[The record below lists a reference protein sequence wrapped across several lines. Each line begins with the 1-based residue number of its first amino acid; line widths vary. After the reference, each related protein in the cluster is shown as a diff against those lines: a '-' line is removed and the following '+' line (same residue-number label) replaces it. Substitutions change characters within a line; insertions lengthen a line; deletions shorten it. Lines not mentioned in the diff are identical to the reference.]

1 MKKTTAFRVI
11 FYVSGLLILALGIIL
26 NTKSFKKNV
35 QRYGCLLLCIF
46 LLCTLLPVSAAVEEA
61 NSESIRVGW
70 YEDSYN
76 TTGKNGELDLMSGVS
91 YTEER
96 AQSMLFSELP
106 MGEERYY
113 LYADL
118 TNTDISAQSIK

>member
-46 LLCTLLPVSAAVEEA
+46 LLCTLLPVSAAAEKA

-76 TTGKNGELDLMSGVS
+76 ITGKNGELDLMSGVS

>member
-35 QRYGCLLLCIF
+35 QRYG
-46 LLCTLLPVSAAVEEA
+46 
-61 NSESIRVGW
+61 W

-76 TTGKNGELDLMSGVS
+76 TTRKNGELDLVSGGS

>member
-35 QRYGCLLLCIF
+35 QMYGCLLLCIF
-46 LLCTLLPVSAAVEEA
+46 LLCTLLPVSAAAEEA

-76 TTGKNGELDLMSGVS
+76 ITGKNGELDLMSGVS